1 MRCGLSCTS
10 RAYRCA
16 YRRNIGSG
24 LYGSNWMQ
32 GFPICNNPKTG
43 QRFAV
48 RFLTHCL
55 EATHNSSCALANA
68 SFRYRCQSGRFACSI
83 CDMKKLLRL
92 AGSIE
97 EAPHW
102 YPHPKYRPFVSLPI
116 IANAAEEVASGS
128 DFHENPIEGTSTCA
142 SIWQTARVPSNRN
155 CLAAS

>member
-1 MRCGLSCTS
+1 
-10 RAYRCA
+10 
-16 YRRNIGSG
+16 
-24 LYGSNWMQ
+24 MQ
-32 GFPICNNPKTG
+32 GFPICNIPKTR

-55 EATHNSSCALANA
+55 NGLQATHNSSCALANA
-68 SFRYRCQSGRFACSI
+68 SFRYRCQSEGFAYSVSE
-83 CDMKKLLRL
+83 MKELRRL

-102 YPHPKYRPFVSLPI
+102 YPHPKYRPFVSLPM

-142 SIWQTARVPSNRN
+142 SIWYTARVPSNRN